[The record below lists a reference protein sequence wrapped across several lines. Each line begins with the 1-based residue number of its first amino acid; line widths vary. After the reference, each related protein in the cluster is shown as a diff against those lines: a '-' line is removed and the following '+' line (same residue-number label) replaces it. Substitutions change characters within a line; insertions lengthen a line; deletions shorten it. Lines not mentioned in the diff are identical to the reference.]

1 MRRYLVLLT
10 ILSIFALVAC
20 AKTENKTEK
29 PVDNEENK
37 TEIEPN
43 SDETDGSEQGL
54 KLQVLKGDV
63 EEGVSVENNLLY
75 NELDKIIQQ
84 NQDIGAENDFSVY
97 VADTYDDDEG
107 NSMLVLLGINRLPVA
122 IKNFTFTFTL
132 GSKDS
137 EYVWERQPI
146 EMNEEKAGIL
156 QPNSAL
162 PIVLPITEEQVALLR
177 SLEED
182 NKVMTIDGFIYEEVK

>member
-1 MRRYLVLLT
+1 MRRYLILLT
-10 ILSIFALVAC
+10 ILSIFALLAC